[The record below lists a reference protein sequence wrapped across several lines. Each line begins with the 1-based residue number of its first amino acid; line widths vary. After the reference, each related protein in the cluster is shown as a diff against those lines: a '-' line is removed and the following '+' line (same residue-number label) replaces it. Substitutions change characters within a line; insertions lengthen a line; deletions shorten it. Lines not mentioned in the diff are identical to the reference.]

1 MIPGIMVMQA
11 RVVSVSATD
20 PYWSSVSALLHF
32 DGANGSSTI
41 TDEKGNSFTP
51 YNGAALSTAQKKFG
65 ASSLLLNGSTQY
77 VGSPNAAAWEFGA
90 GDFTLE
96 GWIRPAATI
105 TTRQEIFGRFS
116 AYGWGL
122 QVVDSGALRAFVA
135 NSTSGTVIVGPGST
149 VVSPGEWH
157 HVALCRSGSTLR
169 IFLDG
174 MLQAFAT
181 ISGPIEST
189 PATLYLGVD
198 PSTVSTRYFNGNF
211 DEFRITKGVA
221 RYTANF
227 TLPAEAFP
235 NS

>member
-1 MIPGIMVMQA
+1 MISGILA
-11 RVVSVSATD
+11 GGRPLVSVSATD

-51 YNGAALSTAQKKFG
+51 YNGATLSTAQKKFG

-77 VGSPNAAAWEFGA
+77 VGSPTSSAWEFGA

-116 AYGWGL
+116 TYGLGL
-122 QVVDSGALRAFVA
+122 QVIDAGTLRAFVSNA
-135 NSTSGTVIVGPGST
+135 ASGSVIVGPGST
-149 VVSPGEWH
+149 VVSATAWH

-174 MLQAFAT
+174 VVEATASISGEIETTSAT
-181 ISGPIEST
+181 I
-189 PATLYLGVD
+189 YLGVD
-198 PSTVSTRYFNGNF
+198 PGTVSTRYFNGNF
-211 DEFRITKGVA
+211 DDFRITKGVA

-227 TLPAEAFP
+227 TVPNEAFP